1 MADNETTNQ
10 NGDTQSG
17 SVQPTVSEVKITP
30 PQSVLVKNSMPKDS
44 IPVHIVD
51 KQTIINTSENGK
63 ESK

>member
-30 PQSVLVKNSMPKDS
+30 PQSVYVQNSMPKDS

-51 KQTIINTSENGK
+51 KQTNVNTSDNGQK
-63 ESK
+63 SK